1 MLDRL
6 RNELAYQKQARPEST
21 VVPMLDVPALEWSLA
36 EIERLRAMSFGFEE
50 DARLLAQDNKRLR
63 KALHEITLDGPIW
76 RAQRIARETL
86 LEK

>member
-36 EIERLRAMSFGFEE
+36 EIERLR
-50 DARLLAQDNKRLR
+50 